1 MKPKHLIIISSIIL
15 SVAIL
20 ASILILNFYKTELS
34 PTQTLE
40 ECHTLKYNSENK
52 IDIVLFS
59 SKEQAEKYSDY
70 LLTINPFSTNKDSF
84 NFYYIDSYTP
94 ECEIYK
100 GIALLC
106 YNKELIKMASSC
118 PNDYIVV
125 IKDES
130 AGIRS
135 SSYMNVMSLNVNH
148 FLSVFAHE
156 FGHAIAVLAE
166 EYTPADIPRGAKNC
180 VSDCRRFSTSDGCFQ
195 GCSKEDYYRSI
206 DNGIMRTLSSNT
218 FGKFDEFLILE
229 KIKKKIGAGI
239 TGAVTQNPIDCSNE
253 KYYLIDGNYY
263 TSNNQIAI
271 SNKSIQ
277 QGCVG
282 SNGAGFFEY
291 NLILTD
297 NFIIKTGEFNPE
309 LIFTDVQEEGQE
321 EISGQIYESDKS
333 FLLKIPAVEKAKTL
347 EIIKDGEKLTEI
359 NLETIGAEF
368 CRIR

>member
-1 MKPKHLIIISSIIL
+1 MKNSHLITASLIIL
-15 SVAIL
+15 GVAIL
-20 ASILILNFYKTELS
+20 VSVLISNFYKTELS
-34 PTQTLE
+34 PTAQALE
-40 ECHTLKYNSENK
+40 ECHALKYNGDDK
-52 IDIVLFS
+52 INLVLFA
-59 SKEQAEKYSDY
+59 SKEQAEKYSNY
-70 LLTINPFSTNKDSF
+70 ILTISPFSTNKDFF

-100 GIALLC
+100 EVALLC
-106 YNKELIKMASSC
+106 YNKELIKKASSC

-135 SSYMNVMSLNVNH
+135 SSYMNVMSLNSNH
-148 FLSVFAHE
+148 LLSVFPHE
-156 FGHAIAVLAE
+156 FGHAFTILAE

-180 VSDCRRFSTSDGCFQ
+180 VSNCEKFSTSDGCFQ

-229 KIKKKIGAGI
+229 RIKKKIGVGI
-239 TGAVTQNPIDCSNE
+239 TGLAIDPDNVDCTKKN
-253 KYYLIDGNYY
+253 YYLIEGTYKTKNIDVIEK
-263 TSNNQIAI
+263 TIES
-271 SNKSIQ
+271 
-277 QGCVG
+277 GCVG

-297 NFIIKTGEFNPE
+297 NSIAKTDEFNPE
-309 LIFTDVQEEGQE
+309 LIFTDAQEQGNE

-333 FLLKIPAVEKAKTL
+333 FLLKIPAIEKAKTL

-359 NLETIGAEF
+359 NLQTIGAEF
-368 CRIR
+368 CKIK